1 MSALQFTH
9 QQKKVSMRKCN
20 RKFLGPRNGLTHDRY
35 FAKYIH
41 EACHNI
47 VNNKA
52 VQYDANTLLKSLI
65 NKVL

>member
-1 MSALQFTH
+1 MSTLQFTH

-20 RKFLGPRNGLTHDRY
+20 RKFLGPRNGCTHDPY
-35 FAKYIH
+35 FARYIH

-52 VQYDANTLLKSLI
+52 VQYDANNLMKSLI

>member
-1 MSALQFTH
+1 MSTLQFTH

-20 RKFLGPRNGLTHDRY
+20 RKFLGPRNGALHDPY
-35 FAKYIH
+35 FARYIRG
-41 EACHNI
+41 ACHNL

-52 VQYDANTLLKSLI
+52 VQYDANNLMKSLI

>member
-1 MSALQFTH
+1 MSTLQFTH

-20 RKFLGPRNGLTHDRY
+20 RKFLGPRNGGTHDAY
-35 FAKYIH
+35 FARYIRGV
-41 EACHNI
+41 CHNL

-52 VQYDANTLLKSLI
+52 VQYDANNLMKSLI